1 MTAET
6 RIHIV
11 GLGPGDP
18 RHVTVET
25 RELLESGVPVILRT
39 RHHPSAVE
47 LAPRAEDCDDL
58 YRAGTSFDVV
68 YDLVVRRVLDRAK
81 AGPIVFA
88 VPGSP
93 WFAERTVGAL
103 VATAAASNVAV
114 KVYPAVSFLDVAAG
128 ALGLDLATV
137 QVCDATSLRIDTLR
151 PALVHQ
157 VFDRDVVTALKL
169 ELLKLYPAEHPV
181 TVLSAVGTADESVR
195 VEELAVLD
203 HRPFGYLDT
212 LFVPAL
218 DPLDDVRRFDGLL
231 HVVRSLLAPG
241 GCPWDREQTHLSLR
255 PYLLEETYEALEAI
269 DNEEPAE
276 LVEELG
282 DVLFQTVI
290 HTAIAENAG
299 EFEMHDVIERITTKL
314 IRRHPHV
321 FGDGTASTPAEVE
334 ENWERLK
341 KVEKQRDSILQGVP
355 KSLPALAESQSLQG
369 RARKIGFDWPDI
381 DGRLEKLQEEVGEFA
396 RAEGAADRLE
406 EFGDIL
412 AVLVNIA
419 DHFGLDA
426 EQALR
431 GANAKFRSRF
441 GRVETLAKEAG
452 VELKDLDLAGL
463 DRLWDKAKRIERQR
477 L

>member
-1 MTAET
+1 MTSEI
-6 RIHIV
+6 RIHVV

-25 RELLESGVPVILRT
+25 RELLGSGMPVILRT
-39 RHHPSAVE
+39 RHHPSAEE
-47 LAPRAEDCDDL
+47 LAPNAESCDDL
-58 YRAGTSFDVV
+58 YRAGASFDEVYQAVV
-68 YDLVVRRVLDRAK
+68 ERVLERATT
-81 AGPIVFA
+81 GPVVFA

-93 WFAERTVGAL
+93 WFAERTVSAL
-103 VATAAASNVAV
+103 VAAAGKPSAAI
-114 KVYPAVSFLDVAAG
+114 KVYPAVSFVDVAAG
-128 ALGLDLATV
+128 AIGLDMAEI
-137 QVCDATSLRIDTLR
+137 QVCDATDLRVDTWR

-169 ELLKLYPAEHPV
+169 KLLKMYPPEHRV
-181 TVLSAVGTADESVR
+181 TVLGAVGTPNESIRTVQ
-195 VEELAVLD
+195 LAELD

-212 LFVPAL
+212 LLVPAIR
-218 DPLDDVRRFDGLL
+218 PLEDVRRFDGLL

-241 GCPWDREQTHLSLR
+241 GCPWDREQTHQSLR

-269 DNEEPAE
+269 DHDEPSE

-282 DVLFQTVI
+282 DVLFQTLI

-299 EFEMHDVIERITTKL
+299 EFEMHDVIERIATKL

-321 FGDGTASTPAEVE
+321 FSDGTASTAAEVE
-334 ENWERLK
+334 ENWEKLK
-341 KVEKQRDSILQGVP
+341 KAEKQRESILEGVP

-381 DGRLEKLQEEVGEFA
+381 EGRLEKLQEEIGEFA
-396 RAEGAADRLE
+396 HAEGAGEQLD

-441 GRVETLAKEAG
+441 GRVELLAKERDVA
-452 VELKDLDLAGL
+452 LKDLNLAGL
-463 DRLWDKAKRIERQR
+463 DELWDEAKRLERQR

>member
-1 MTAET
+1 MTAEI
-6 RIHIV
+6 RIHVV

-25 RELLESGVPVILRT
+25 RELLNSGLPVILRT
-39 RHHPSAVE
+39 RHHPSAAE
-47 LAPRAEDCDDL
+47 LAPDAEDCDDL
-58 YRAGTSFDVV
+58 YRAGASFEDV
-68 YDLVVRRVLDRAK
+68 YLSVVRRVARTGRG
-81 AGPIVFA
+81 GPVVFA

-103 VATAAASNVAV
+103 VSAATESNVPLR
-114 KVYPAVSFLDVAAG
+114 VYPAVSFLDVAASR
-128 ALGLDLATV
+128 LGLDMGNI
-137 QVCDATSLRIDTLR
+137 QVCDATDLRIDSQR
-151 PALVHQ
+151 PALIHQ

-169 ELLKLYPAEHPV
+169 ELLKMYPAEHVV
-181 TVLSAVGTADESVR
+181 TILSAIGTADESVR
-195 VEELAVLD
+195 EVELAALD

-212 LFVPAL
+212 LFVPELAAL
-218 DPLDDVRRFDGLL
+218 EDVRRFDGLL

-269 DNEEPAE
+269 DNEETSE

-282 DVLFQTVI
+282 DVLFQTLI
-290 HTAIAENAG
+290 HTAIAETAG

-321 FGDGTASTPAEVE
+321 FSDGTASTSAEVE
-334 ENWERLK
+334 ENWEKLK
-341 KVEKQRDSILQGVP
+341 KVEKQRESILEGVP

-381 DGRLEKLQEEVGEFA
+381 EGRLEKLQEEIGEFA
-396 RAEGAADRLE
+396 RADGPAERLD

-441 GRVETLAKEAG
+441 GTIEALAKESG
-452 VELKDLDLAGL
+452 VVLKDLDLAGM
-463 DRLWDKAKRIERQR
+463 DNLWDEAKRIERQR

>member
-1 MTAET
+1 MLPDI

-11 GLGPGDP
+11 GLGPGDA

-25 RELLESGVPVILRT
+25 RELLDSGLSVILRT
-39 RHHPSAVE
+39 RHHPSVAE
-47 LAPRAEDCDDL
+47 LAPNAQDCDDL
-58 YRAGTSFDVV
+58 YRGGASFDAV
-68 YDLVVRRVLDRAK
+68 YNAVTARVLERAGS
-81 AGPIVFA
+81 GPVIFA

-93 WFAERTVGAL
+93 LFAERTVVL
-103 VATAAASNVAV
+103 LIAAAQTAGLPL
-114 KVYPAVSFLDVAAG
+114 KVYPAVSFVDVAAG
-128 ALGLDLATV
+128 LLQFDMGTI
-137 QVCDATSLRIDTLR
+137 QVCDATEFRIDAQR

-157 VFDRDVVTALKL
+157 VFDRDTVTELKL
-169 ELLKLYPAEHPV
+169 ELLKNYPPEHEV
-181 TVLSAVGTADESVR
+181 TVVGAAGTPEESVR
-195 VEELAVLD
+195 TAVLSELD
-203 HRPFGYLDT
+203 HRAYGYLDT
-212 LFVPAL
+212 LFIPAL
-218 DPLDDVRRFDGLL
+218 AALEDVRRFDGLL
-231 HVVRSLLAPG
+231 HVVRSLLAPD

-269 DNEEPAE
+269 DHEEPAE

-282 DVLFQTVI
+282 DVLFQTLI

-299 EFEMHDVIERITTKL
+299 EFEMHDVIGRITTKL
-314 IRRHPHV
+314 IHRHPHV
-321 FGDGTASTPAEVE
+321 FGDGTASTAAEVE
-334 ENWERLK
+334 ENWEKLK
-341 KVEKQRDSILQGVP
+341 KVEKQRDSILEGVP

-381 DGRLEKLQEEVGEFA
+381 AGRLEKLQEEVGEFA
-396 RAEGAADRLE
+396 RAEGAADRLD

-419 DHFGLDA
+419 DHFGLDS

-441 GRVETLAKEAG
+441 GMVEKLAKESN

-463 DRLWDKAKRIERQR
+463 DRLWDEAKRLERLR